1 MNNIENLIH
10 VEAQERFEKMNGMD
24 ATNDECKA
32 NADLAL
38 KLVDKAIKM
47 AEFENQA
54 KLNSLKE
61 KELNLQAE
69 ANKLKAKELEEAK
82 KGRWLGF
89 AESCIKTVGG
99 TALTFIGAVVIT
111 KIERTDIVTGMG
123 PKGMWNNLFRK
134 G

>member
-1 MNNIENLIH
+1 MNNIENLVH

-24 ATNDECKA
+24 ATSEECKA

-82 KGRWLGF
+82 KSRWSSFG
-89 AESCIKTVGG
+89 ESCIKTVVSP
-99 TALTFIGAVVIT
+99 AIAFVGAVVLT

-123 PKGMWNNLFRK
+123 PKAWWNNLFRK